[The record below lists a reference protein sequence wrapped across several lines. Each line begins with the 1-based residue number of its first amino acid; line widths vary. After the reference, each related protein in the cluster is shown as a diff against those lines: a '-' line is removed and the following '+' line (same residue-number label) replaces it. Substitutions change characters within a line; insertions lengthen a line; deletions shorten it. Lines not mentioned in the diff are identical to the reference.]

1 MNHKE
6 HTIYVDY
13 TLRAFKPICGTII
26 QNDTYT
32 YTLDTQPL
40 THIYIYIYTHTH
52 THTHTHTLKHADKQ
66 V

>member
-1 MNHKE
+1 MYYKA

-13 TLRAFKPICGTII
+13 TLRAFKLICGTII

-32 YTLDTQPL
+32 YTLDTQPPR
-40 THIYIYIYTHTH
+40 IYIYIYIYTH

-66 V
+66 A